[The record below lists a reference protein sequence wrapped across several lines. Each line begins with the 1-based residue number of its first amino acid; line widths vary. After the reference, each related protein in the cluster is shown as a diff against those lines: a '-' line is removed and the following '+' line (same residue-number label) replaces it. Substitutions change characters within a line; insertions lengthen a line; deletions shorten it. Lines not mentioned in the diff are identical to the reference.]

1 MCASFCSPENE
12 SLYKKN
18 ATCFSKDELLIFA
31 KRYNDAKPL
40 KKSPLKVKKHILLK
54 DLQQRLTVHESKWPD
69 LDFMKVISKDTRKQL
84 KEAFR
89 PQKPDTWYINDKE
102 WLNTCDLLNVMHQYE
117 KHYKSFKFLGVHP
130 IDFAYKSNGNSCISP
145 ELCNFNV
152 ERFIK
157 AKYNQVGVIFNLD
170 KHYEP
175 GSHWV
180 LLYIGLK
187 PHMKNF
193 GCYFID
199 TNSTETPQEIATFMH
214 STKGQIQ
221 KYYDKKIASKF
232 EILENKKRFQFK
244 NTECGM
250 FCLYFLIEFL
260 NKRSFESIIQQDIHD
275 DVVHKYRDILYT
287 PKI

>member
-18 ATCFSKDELLIFA
+18 ATCFSKDELFIFA

-40 KKSPLKVKKHILLK
+40 KKISLKVKKHILLT
-54 DLQQRLTVHESKWPD
+54 DLQQRLNVHESKWPD
-69 LDFMKVISKDTRKQL
+69 LDFMKVISKDTRKIL

-89 PQKPDTWYINDKE
+89 PQKPDAWYVNDKE
-102 WLNTCDLLNVMHQYE
+102 WLNTSDLLNVMHQYE
-117 KHYKSFKFLGVHP
+117 KHYTSFKFLGVHP
-130 IDFAYKSNGNSCISP
+130 IDFAYKSNGISCISP

-157 AKYNQVGVIFNLD
+157 AKYNHVGVIFNLD

-180 LLYIGLK
+180 LLYINLK
-187 PHMKNF
+187 PHTKNF

-214 STKGQIQ
+214 SIKDQIQ
-221 KYYDKKIASKF
+221 KYYNKKIASKF

-250 FCLYFLIEFL
+250 FCLYFLIDFL
-260 NKRSFESIIQQDIHD
+260 NKRSFKSIIQQDIHD
-275 DVVHKYRDILYT
+275 DVVHKYRDILFT
-287 PKI
+287 PKH